1 MSELKTR
8 SFQTSKEQHQLDKVK
23 SSIAKIIKNLE
34 KVKLDNDNITKIQN
48 NLKRDFGDEFI
59 KRHENVIR
67 KFIILSLQKK
77 KLEERNN
84 DWKDIKSSV
93 RQPTKVDKLQKIRN
107 VVNAHT
113 KRVNKGLYLKQ
124 IQGSRQKPLRYKR
137 QLIQP
142 KKGGNVPGPT
152 KSLLMDQNKAQT
164 IVNLKK
170 TDQQRQREQFERNR
184 IKSVLSRKIVNKD
197 QNKTY
202 ESLQHSL
209 YMKYLKL
216 WEVSQ
221 QGAVQQ
227 IDEDVPNTPDKDLY
241 NSILRDINDP
251 DNLQKSSS
259 EDQTSFQDE
268 DLINMLKSLFNTIQ
282 NRQNHAFR
290 LKSSTQQA
298 KLLSH
303 DVLQTLKQV
312 FVTEKTDG
320 YHSLSI
326 LLRDDENKD
335 HLFLFYKDNLVKMT
349 EHPVVL
355 TDTNNLLERVII
367 VEGEYIEEE
376 NTFHSFD
383 YILGLYN
390 KSIYDMR
397 FKDRLFYLKDVLNT
411 HFINRF
417 PVSYKL
423 KPFHLLNMNDH
434 KEVLLS
440 SFNEAWQTGKSMS
453 DIRTSLGIDKK
464 DFEGLVLYPDE
475 KYSYSNTRI
484 YKWKPLKHQTIDF
497 MTKKTHTDLETGL
510 HVYTLFSTVPSRQ
523 FNVDPEYKSLF
534 TSTQLSGSSIPVKF
548 NTWDNNDKENHNGEF
563 KTDDDTLDGKVVEL
577 RLEKGTKGHYIPSDG
592 EYPDWRLV
600 RIRDDRQRLIE
611 EGNYFGNFYKV
622 ASSIWEYYENPVLIE
637 DILKDTD
644 ITFNMKSI
652 KQNQV
657 DRLGIKFTNEVMK
670 KYIQKL
676 IKKKRDEMSKMKKCP
691 ECDKQVKNDCY
702 KTYIKTDKGFEKLCF
717 CSIECFDK
725 FEFE

>member
-8 SFQTSKEQHQLDKVK
+8 SFQTSEQNQMDKVN
-23 SSIAKIIKNLE
+23 SSILQIIKKLDNL
-34 KVKLDNDNITKIQN
+34 KLDNDNITKIQN
-48 NLKRDFGDEFI
+48 SLIREYGDEFI

-67 KFIILSLQKK
+67 ESIIVSLQKK
-77 KLEERNN
+77 KLEERKN

-93 RQPTKVDKLQKIRN
+93 RQPEKVDKLQKIRN
-107 VVNAHT
+107 LVNAHT

-124 IQGSRQKPLRYKR
+124 IQGSRQKPQRYKR
-137 QLIQP
+137 KLIQP
-142 KKGGNVPGPT
+142 KKGDDVPT
-152 KSLLMDQNKAQT
+152 NSLLLDQNKAQT

-184 IKSVLSRKIVNKD
+184 IKSVLSRKVVNND
-197 QNKTY
+197 QYKTY

-216 WEVSQ
+216 WEASQ
-221 QGAVQQ
+221 QGTVQQ
-227 IDEDVPNTPDKDLY
+227 VDEEVPNTPDEDVY

-251 DNLQKSSS
+251 DNLQNSSS
-259 EDQTSFQDE
+259 ADKTSFQDE
-268 DLINMLKSLFNTIQ
+268 DLINILKSLFNTIQ
-282 NRQNHAFR
+282 NRQNQTFR

-298 KLLSH
+298 KLLTR

-312 FVTEKTDG
+312 FVTEKADG

-335 HLFLFYKDNLVKMT
+335 HLFLFYKDNLTKIT

-355 TDTNNLLERVII
+355 SDTNNLLERTII
-367 VEGEYIEEE
+367 VEGEYIEEK

-434 KEVLLS
+434 EEVLLS
-440 SFNEAWQTGKSMS
+440 SFNEAWQTGKPMS
-453 DIRTSLGIDKK
+453 DIQTSLGIDKK

-497 MTKKTHTDLETGL
+497 MTKKTHTDPGTGL
-510 HVYTLFSTVPSRQ
+510 HVYTLFSTAPSRQ
-523 FNVDPEYKSLF
+523 FNVDPEYKSFF
-534 TSTQLSGSSIPVKF
+534 TSVQLSGSSIPLKF
-548 NTWDNNDKENHNGEF
+548 NTWEDNNEKENHNGEF
-563 KTDDDTLDGKVVEL
+563 RTDDDTLDGKVVEL
-577 RLEKGTKGHYIPSDG
+577 RLEKGTTGNYIPSHG
-592 EYPDWRLV
+592 EHPDWRLV

-644 ITFNMKSI
+644 VTFNMKSI
-652 KQNQV
+652 KKNQV
-657 DRLGIKFTNEVMK
+657 DRLGIKLTNEVMK

-676 IKKKRDEMSKMKKCP
+676 INKKRDEMSKMKQCP
-691 ECDKQVKNDCY
+691 ECDKGVKNDCY